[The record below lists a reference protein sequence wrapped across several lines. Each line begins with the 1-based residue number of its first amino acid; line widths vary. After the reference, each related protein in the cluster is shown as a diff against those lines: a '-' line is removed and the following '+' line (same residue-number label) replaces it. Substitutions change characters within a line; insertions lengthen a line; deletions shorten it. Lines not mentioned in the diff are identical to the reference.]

1 VSVEFSIYK
10 KDGSDSGEKLV
21 IESPAFDITPHD
33 HAIYLAVKSEMN
45 NVRQGTHSTKTRG
58 EVRGGGKKPWKQKG
72 TGRAR
77 AGSRR
82 SPVWVGGGRS
92 FGPKP
97 HPYLMKINKKVKLL
111 ARQSALAY
119 RYREGAL
126 KIVDDLMFSE
136 PKSRNIREL
145 LKQFDL
151 VDKKVT
157 ILTANLDNNLFLACR
172 NFYNVLVLEAESA
185 STYDLLDCE
194 VLLIDKSGLEKL
206 NNALLGNNRN

>member
-1 VSVEFSIYK
+1 MSVEFSIYQ

-21 IESPAFDITPHD
+21 IETPAFDIKPHD
-33 HAIYLAVKSEMN
+33 HAIYLAVKAEMT
-45 NVRQGTHSTKTRG
+45 NVRQGTHSAKTRG

-77 AGSRR
+77 VGSRR
-82 SPVWVGGGRS
+82 NPVWVGGGRA

-97 HPYLMKINKKVKLL
+97 HPYLMKVNKKVKLL

-119 RYREGAL
+119 RYQEGAL
-126 KIVDDLMFSE
+126 KIVEDLMFSE

-145 LKQFDL
+145 LKKFDL
-151 VDKKVT
+151 MDKKVT

-172 NFYNVLVLEAESA
+172 NFYNVLVLDAEKA

-194 VLLIDKSGLEKL
+194 TLLIDKSGFEKL

>member
-1 VSVEFSIYK
+1 VSIEFSVFK

-21 IESPAFDITPHD
+21 IETPAFEIEPHD
-33 HAIYLAVKSEMN
+33 HAIYLAVKAEMN

-77 AGSRR
+77 SGSRR
-82 SPVWVGGGRS
+82 NPIWVGGGRI

-97 HPYLMKINKKVKLL
+97 HSYAMKINKKVKLL

-119 RYREGAL
+119 RFKEGAL
-126 KIVDDLMFSE
+126 KIIEDLIFEE
-136 PKSRNIREL
+136 PKSRNIRDL
-145 LKQFDL
+145 LKKFDL
-151 VDKKVT
+151 KDKKVT
-157 ILTANLDNNLFLACR
+157 ILTANLDENLYLACR
-172 NFYNVLVLEAESA
+172 NFENVLVLEADNV

-194 VLLIDKSGLEKL
+194 TLLIDKSGLEKL
-206 NNALLGNNRN
+206 NNALLSNPRN